1 MPVQGLARRDFL
13 RFSWRPFLASWLLSG
28 CAHDASMLGA
38 EDHSGALDTTV
49 SFAIGR
55 AEPGGAAES
64 ETTSSGDVH
73 TWRVRKCRQCPGI
86 MMMFIVD
93 WHLTRIRRRTSTV
106 AGFDRGRGGPFGPPL
121 PRSKLQDEGL
131 STDG

>member
-1 MPVQGLARRDFL
+1 
-13 RFSWRPFLASWLLSG
+13 
-28 CAHDASMLGA
+28 MLGA
-38 EDHSGALDTTV
+38 EDYSGALDTTV

-73 TWRVRKCRQCPGI
+73 TWRVRKCGRCPAI

-106 AGFDRGRGGPFGPPL
+106 GAIKSNFGD
-121 PRSKLQDEGL
+121 S
-131 STDG
+131 SS